1 MAQITFLIAVS
12 IAMIIV
18 LINSFPS
25 KKDKQQREVNE
36 DE

>member
-1 MAQITFLIAVS
+1 MAQITFLIAVT
-12 IAMIIV
+12 IAMLIV

-25 KKDKQQREVNE
+25 KKDKQRREVNE